1 MTAPFYPLLLV
12 WFMFLSDDS
21 PLLLS
26 PNVFSAVVEVTIKR
40 IVPTTSAPTATSPL
54 PVILQRHALLSNA
67 TFAVDGDM
75 EPDSVQL
82 DYVVCAIQENMW
94 LTTVHLHTFQSLK
107 PPISLGLLQ
116 TSDRNSPRGILI
128 ELGVRMYEGGNV
140 TVHILSHRVYLFS
153 FL

>member
-1 MTAPFYPLLLV
+1 
-12 WFMFLSDDS
+12 MFPSDDS

-26 PNVFSAVVEVTIKR
+26 PNAFGAVVEVIIER
-40 IVPTTSAPTATSPL
+40 IVPTTSAPTAMSPL
-54 PVILQRHALLSNA
+54 PVILQCHALLSNA

-82 DYVVCAIQENMW
+82 DYVVCAIQEDMW
-94 LTTVHLHTFQSLK
+94 LMTVCFHTFQSLR

-116 TSDRNSPRGILI
+116 MPDRNSPRGILI

-140 TVHILSHRVYLFS
+140 TVHILSHCVYLFS